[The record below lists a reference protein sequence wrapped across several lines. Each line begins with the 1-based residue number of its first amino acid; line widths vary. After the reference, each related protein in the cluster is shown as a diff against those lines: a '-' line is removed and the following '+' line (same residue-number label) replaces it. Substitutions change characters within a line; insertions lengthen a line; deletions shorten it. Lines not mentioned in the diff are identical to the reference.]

1 MEDTHA
7 ELVKK
12 VQAGD
17 MIAFGPLY
25 DAHIEQVYRF
35 VWYKVQHKELAEDL
49 TSQVFMKVL
58 EKISSFN
65 AEKASFKTWVLT
77 IARNTVIDHWRT
89 ARDHKDIEDAWD
101 LASAS
106 DTARDAEAR
115 MLVEKLQGHLK
126 KLSSDQRDIIILRV
140 WEGLSYK
147 EIAEALGKSESAC
160 KMACSRGLS
169 ELRERMPLSLF
180 LVLSFPTAIA
190 DYLKNIH
197 L

>member
-1 MEDTHA
+1 MSGHATNAMEDNFE

-12 VQAGD
+12 VQSGD

-49 TSQVFMKVL
+49 TSQVFMKAL

-89 ARDHKDIEDAWD
+89 ARDHRDIEDAWD
-101 LASAS
+101 LDSSS

-115 MLVEKLQGHLK
+115 EQLEKVQMHLK
-126 KLSSDQRDIIILRV
+126 KLSTDQRDIIILRV

-160 KMACSRGLS
+160 KMSCSRGLAQ
-169 ELRERMPLSLF
+169 LRRIMPLSLY
-180 LVLSFPTAIA
+180 LVFINASL
-190 DYLKNIH
+190 
-197 L
+197 